1 MHEENLAVL
10 KLKIFTKISIFNAK
24 FKHIFREF
32 LMKKF
37 LLVDNCYI
45 FTLKIIF
52 VKSRIG

>member
-10 KLKIFTKISIFNAK
+10 KLKIFTKNKHFNAE
-24 FKHIFREF
+24 FMAIFREF

-37 LLVDNCYI
+37 LLDDNCYI

-52 VKSRIG
+52 EKSSIG